1 MRIAGAHAPAA
12 VLCVLLAGV
21 SAVKAQ
27 APRRIDTAVA
37 LTQIVKRVDPIVPPE
52 AAKAKVGGDVIADV
66 IINPAGAVA
75 SVTILSGPAMLHAA
89 AERAMRQWTFK
100 PFLQG
105 GRPGTVQVIL
115 EVRFPDP
122 VKDEQA
128 RLMEAYR
135 ATRYEC
141 QRQLEA
147 AAAKAEPACAEA
159 VRGAD
164 ALPPDRVLERS
175 HAVSDHASSLVAAG
189 RVHEAIPEL
198 ERAIEI
204 RAARVKGFDADIAES
219 HVILGVLQQQV
230 GEYTKADAEFATGVA
245 MYTGAQERVPAM
257 RDEYAARLKQA
268 LVRHAALKRLMGD
281 AGGSAAL
288 EARAAATRAVAT
300 PAPPPAP
307 APRTSRTAGD
317 LPVTEPSDGRLTDDD
332 VRQIRSALP
341 AGEKPWRLDLQTRRP
356 PADRSGESTRS

>member
-1 MRIAGAHAPAA
+1 MPAA
-12 VLCVLLAGV
+12 WSL
-21 SAVKAQ
+21 
-27 APRRIDTAVA
+27 P
-37 LTQIVKRVDPIVPPE
+37 
-52 AAKAKVGGDVIADV
+52 GGYV
-66 IINPAGAVA
+66 
-75 SVTILSGPAMLHAA
+75 
-89 AERAMRQWTFK
+89 
-100 PFLQG
+100 
-105 GRPGTVQVIL
+105 
-115 EVRFPDP
+115 
-122 VKDEQA
+122 
-128 RLMEAYR
+128 
-135 ATRYEC
+135 
-141 QRQLEA
+141 
-147 AAAKAEPACAEA
+147 
-159 VRGAD
+159 
-164 ALPPDRVLERS
+164 
-175 HAVSDHASSLVAAG
+175 
-189 RVHEAIPEL
+189 EAIPEL

-230 GEYTKADAEFATGVA
+230 GEYTKADTEFATGVA

-341 AGEKPWRLDLQTRRP
+341 AGEKPWRLDLQTQTSSSGPVWRVDAFLTPDVATRAFRRGRFASLTTASP
-356 PADRSGESTRS
+356 PGVREASRVWRRVHANFHYVQVAGPGGDASAEEPIRVQAAPNSPPPTDDELTGIIGMIRARAAPKPTDRLMSDIQPWPLTNIIMVSADELRIHLSDPSDDRHSQNVSARRKGGQWTVVELSRLSGGPRR